1 MPVRPY
7 LGAMA
12 GSALLLL
19 GTAAGAPAATAST
32 DPAET
37 VTVDAEGRIAEDGSL
52 TLSGT
57 YRCLAGT
64 GDIFISSSV
73 SQSTPAIRYGIGGTR
88 AVCDGEEHRWENTGR
103 VPGDVLTAGPAHVE
117 ATILELRPSGGI
129 LLEPV
134 VHAVGNQDVT
144 LVRA

>member
-7 LGAMA
+7 LGAAA
-12 GSALLLL
+12 GAAILLL
-19 GTAAGAPAATAST
+19 GTAAAAPSATAST
-32 DPAET
+32 DPTEA
-37 VTVDAEGRIAEDGSL
+37 VTVNAEGRIAEDGSV

-64 GDIFISSSV
+64 GDVFVSSSV
-73 SQSTPAIRYGIGGTR
+73 SQSTPTVRYGIGGTR
-88 AVCDGEEHRWENTGR
+88 AVCDGEEHPWENTGR
-103 VPGDVLTAGPAHVE
+103 APGNALKAGAAHVE
-117 ATILELRPSGGI
+117 AMILELRPSGI

-134 VHAVGNQDVT
+134 VHAVANQDVT